1 MQAGFPGRCYVVD
14 LPASLLHTVRTGWFE
29 RGAIA
34 HRCAVNIGASLRHFG
49 QVIPFVGSNH
59 ASPSSNASPHFAQ
72 SHGSCIERVF
82 PRDGLSLKPAV
93 RFGTTSRQ
101 QSQQMNLSGLPAPP
115 SLATIV
121 WVHIFRLQI
130 FQRAALELLFKLAA
144 SAANLAWP
152 KVGGTAVTP
161 LRRGSEDAALTAA
174 VRAFVDHYRVV
185 VAGHFSAL
193 ARRIL
198 LGAWHRRVIVGM
210 ASA

>member
-1 MQAGFPGRCYVVD
+1 
-14 LPASLLHTVRTGWFE
+14 
-29 RGAIA
+29 
-34 HRCAVNIGASLRHFG
+34 
-49 QVIPFVGSNH
+49 
-59 ASPSSNASPHFAQ
+59 
-72 SHGSCIERVF
+72 
-82 PRDGLSLKPAV
+82 
-93 RFGTTSRQ
+93 
-101 QSQQMNLSGLPAPP
+101 MNLSGLPAPP

-210 ASA
+210 ASAWAHLFHRILLATRMSESGHTTNQERFNAKFRLPAK